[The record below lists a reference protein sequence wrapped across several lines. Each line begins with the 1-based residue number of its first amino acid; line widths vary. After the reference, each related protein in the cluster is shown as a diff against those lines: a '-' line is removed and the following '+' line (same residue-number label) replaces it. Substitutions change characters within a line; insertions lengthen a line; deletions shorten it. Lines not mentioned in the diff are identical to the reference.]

1 MKFPFLKKKEGVGFA
16 GFCKNISGNGVVM
29 VTSML
34 VTQSTSSSLE
44 FSIITS

>member
-1 MKFPFLKKKEGVGFA
+1 MGFA
-16 GFCKNISGNGVVM
+16 GFCKNISGNDVVM
-29 VTSML
+29 FTSML